1 MISDLRKNAKQEW
14 SGIPEPYKAFLAE
27 VLSAQ
32 SYSGGLGCAII
43 ASQLFF
49 LFSSDPQWALEN
61 VLPPFSF
68 SADPK
73 KAIKSWH
80 GFLTWGNWNLDLLPH
95 LMKYFTEAFG
105 HLRSG
110 FNERQR
116 QAFCRHLVG
125 IACHSSSNPSEPA
138 WLRQF
143 LTEVTTDERA
153 MWAEAMSRALQGMKS
168 EGADGAWKKWIGT
181 YWQSRLDGIPLPL
194 DRAESKH
201 MTYWALA
208 LRECFPEAVE
218 RISKSP
224 IPQIRHS
231 YIYEELSNSEI
242 LKLHPSTA
250 ANFVLLLL
258 HNRVCETFGYFDPV
272 VKVVQMLKPAQGI
285 KGTLLAICQELA
297 EQGFPGAR
305 LLRDELNERKTNT

>member
-1 MISDLRKNAKQEW
+1 MGVALYESSNLVENGIKRDSHSIPTSCFELARGVAEKLWYLCDGSSEGRVQEPDDWLAVAINHPAGNVLLFVLQMISDLRKNAKQEW

-116 QAFCRHLVG
+116 QAFCRHLAG

-218 RISKSP
+218 RI
-224 IPQIRHS
+224 
-231 YIYEELSNSEI
+231 L
-242 LKLHPSTA
+242 
-250 ANFVLLLL
+250 
-258 HNRVCETFGYFDPV
+258 
-272 VKVVQMLKPAQGI
+272 
-285 KGTLLAICQELA
+285 
-297 EQGFPGAR
+297 
-305 LLRDELNERKTNT
+305 